1 MTKPT
6 DSRRDLT
13 AVEKASL
20 TTGANYWSTKSAP
33 RIDLPAIRVADGPH
47 GLRVQDDEKPDHLGL
62 GRSLPSTCFP
72 PAVTLA
78 SSWDLDLIREVGAA
92 LAREARALGVHVVLG
107 PGLNIKRTPLC
118 GRNFEYFSED
128 PLLSGLCAAAQVE
141 GLQSQGVGACA
152 KHFAANNQEANR
164 YRVSADVDERPL
176 REIYLRSF
184 QVMVEQA
191 SPWMLMSS
199 YNRING
205 TYAAESN
212 WLLTDVLKGEW
223 KYDGVVVSDW
233 GSIYDPAQAVRAG
246 VELRMPGRPDDSRVL
261 EAAHTGKIPESRL
274 DDVVDRLV
282 RLNGRLDRTTAS
294 AVNFDE
300 NHALTRR
307 AAAESAVLLKN
318 HGKVLPLDSS
328 ATRRVA
334 LIGELARR
342 PRYQGAGSSAVNPT
356 RTVSALDALVAR
368 LEGKVDWSFSAGY
381 DIESRQ
387 SADALIAEAVQAA
400 EQAEVVVLFLGLPPS
415 AEAEGND
422 RTHIDLPRGQIEL
435 IQALSKVSSR
445 IIVALSNGSVVST
458 AEWREHAAAIVE
470 FWLTGQAHGEA
481 VADVLLGEVNPS
493 GKLAETIPRRL
504 QDTPAFLD
512 YPGDSGR
519 VRYGEGIY
527 VGYRYY
533 DARETPVD
541 FPFGH
546 GLSYTEFSYE
556 NLNVRCHAANDDIAF
571 TVELTVA
578 NIGRRAGSEV
588 VQVYFSDRSGLLS
601 TPPQELCGFAK
612 VQLAAGEST
621 KVSLPI
627 ARRRLEHYL
636 PGTGWIYCGGPG
648 DVRVGSSSR
657 DIRLQRS
664 VDVPRIPFYKP
675 VSVWSTLE
683 EWLEHP
689 TLGPRLNALIEQR
702 GGVRGRAGDLL
713 SDPVGK
719 RAILEMLLKGL
730 MQFPG
735 FPVTEEDVATILA
748 SSSTSTVQSSD
759 PRRSTYATEAP

>member
-1 MTKPT
+1 MTKALN
-6 DSRRDLT
+6 DHRDLT
-13 AVEKASL
+13 AVEIASL
-20 TTGANYWSTKSAP
+20 TTGANYWSTQAFP
-33 RIDLPAIRVADGPH
+33 RIGLPAIRVADGPH

-78 SSWDLDLIREVGAA
+78 SSWDLELIREVGAA
-92 LAREARALGVHVVLG
+92 LAREARALGVNVVLG

-128 PLLSGLCAAAQVE
+128 PLLSGLCAAAQVD

-191 SPWMLMSS
+191 SPWMMMSS
-199 YNRING
+199 YNRVNG
-205 TYAAESN
+205 TYAAEN
-212 WLLTDVLKGEW
+212 PWLLTEVLKDEW
-223 KYDGVVVSDW
+223 NYDGVVVSDW

-246 VELRMPGRPDDSRVL
+246 VELRMPGRPDDPRVL
-261 EAAHTGKIPESRL
+261 EAARTGAIAQSRL

-282 RLNGRLDRTTAS
+282 RLNGRIDRSTANSPDLDAH
-294 AVNFDE
+294 
-300 NHALTRR
+300 HALTRR
-307 AAAESAVLLKN
+307 AAASSAVLLKN
-318 HGKVLPLDSS
+318 QNGILPLDR
-328 ATRRVA
+328 ATTRRVA
-334 LIGELARR
+334 LIGELARQ

-356 RTVSALDALVAR
+356 RTVSSLDALVER
-368 LEGKVDWSFSAGY
+368 LHGEVDWTFAAGY
-381 DIESRQ
+381 EVDARQ
-387 SADALIAEAVQAA
+387 GSEALVAEAVRSA
-400 EQAEVVVLFLGLPPS
+400 EHADMVILFLGLPPS

-422 RTHIDLPRGQIEL
+422 RTHIDLPRCQIDL
-435 IQALSKVSSR
+435 LQAVAKVSSR
-445 IIVALSNGSVVST
+445 IVVALSNGSVVST
-458 AEWREHAAAIVE
+458 AEWRDHASAIVE
-470 FWLTGQAHGEA
+470 FWLTGQAHGES
-481 VADVLLGEVNPS
+481 VADVLLGVVNPS
-493 GKLAETIPRRL
+493 GKLAETIPCRL
-504 QDTPAFLD
+504 QDTPAYLD
-512 YPGDSGR
+512 YPGDSGH

-533 DARETPVD
+533 DARNITVD

-546 GLSYTEFSYE
+546 GLSYTEFRYAE
-556 NLNVRCHAANDDIAF
+556 LHVRVHPATDDIAMS
-571 TVELTVA
+571 VELTVE
-578 NIGRRAGSEV
+578 NVGKLAGSEV
-588 VQVYFSDRSGLLS
+588 VQVYFSDRSALIS
-601 TPPQELCGFAK
+601 TPPQELRCFAK
-612 VQLAAGEST
+612 IELAAGESRR
-621 KVSLPI
+621 VSLPI
-627 ARRRLEHYL
+627 PRRRLEHYL

-648 DVRVGSSSR
+648 EVRVGSSSR
-657 DIRLQRS
+657 DIRLRQV
-664 VDVPRIPFYKP
+664 VDVPRTSFHKP

-689 TLGPRLNALIEQR
+689 ELGPKLNALIEQR

-735 FPVTEEDVATILA
+735 FPVEEKDVEELLA
-748 SSSTSTVQSSD
+748 GHAKGVV
-759 PRRSTYATEAP
+759 R